1 MLYPPL
7 LTATQCED
15 SDRIHVE
22 FWEVC
27 DGLPLGLDDR
37 RVGVEDD
44 VMQTVSKQRTGSER
58 SDEVNKPDVLRVAA
72 RTQDED
78 HVVGE
83 AVVAYRLAVLYTE
96 NVSK

>member
-44 VMQTVSKQRTGSER
+44 VMQTVSK
-58 SDEVNKPDVLRVAA
+58 
-72 RTQDED
+72 
-78 HVVGE
+78 
-83 AVVAYRLAVLYTE
+83 
-96 NVSK
+96 

>member
-1 MLYPPL
+1 MVRCVNMLYPPL

-22 FWEVC
+22 FWKVC

-44 VMQTVSKQRTGSER
+44 VMQTVSK
-58 SDEVNKPDVLRVAA
+58 
-72 RTQDED
+72 
-78 HVVGE
+78 
-83 AVVAYRLAVLYTE
+83 
-96 NVSK
+96 